1 MGNGDMEF
9 LSEDGCYSKSER
21 MSRGNSE
28 QNIHL
33 KSSSHAMVMQKRIED
48 VAIEFRKLDRITDEM
63 DHDIEAF
70 ESTCYQNY

>member
-1 MGNGDMEF
+1 MEF
-9 LSEDGCYSKSER
+9 LSGDGYNSKSER

-33 KSSSHAMVMQKRIED
+33 KSLPHSMVMHKRIED
-48 VAIEFRKLDRITDEM
+48 LANGFRKLDRITDGI

-70 ESTCYQNY
+70 ESKCDQNY